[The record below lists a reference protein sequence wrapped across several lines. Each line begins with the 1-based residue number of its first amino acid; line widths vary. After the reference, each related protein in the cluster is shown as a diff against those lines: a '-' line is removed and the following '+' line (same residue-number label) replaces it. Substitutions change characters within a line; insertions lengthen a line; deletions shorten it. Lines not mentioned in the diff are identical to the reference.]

1 MLKLT
6 IYDAKPHTAGQGQGQ
21 QHHSWPGQGQQH
33 HWALQTTHKSR
44 VHALG
49 AFTTPRRNAKNS
61 SCFFTYEINSERKNK
76 TQNLNS
82 ANIIEQMAV
91 GHIRRTM
98 STLHS
103 QVGSHSVMGTPGS
116 PLLRG

>member
-1 MLKLT
+1 MPNLT
-6 IYDAKPHTAGQGQGQ
+6 QLARDRDSSTTAGQDRD
-21 QHHSWPGQGQQH
+21 SS
-33 HWALQTTHKSR
+33 TTGPYRPHTSLVFMLWGPSPPLDTMLKTL
-44 VHALG
+44 VV
-49 AFTTPRRNAKNS
+49 
-61 SCFFTYEINSERKNK
+61 FFTYEINSERKNK